1 VGRGSTLV
9 SDDID
14 PLDSQSAIVEGP
26 LAGSAGPPASRLD
39 PTEGPSLMLDGLAVG
54 TTIVVATRHSSY
66 QFAIVDAAQRQA
78 TVVGGKMFPEA
89 TDVRIEGATT
99 GASVVKPGWIVV
111 GLRLELSMGL
121 KRITTSSVSSFVVA
135 QPSTVT

>member
-1 VGRGSTLV
+1 
-9 SDDID
+9 
-14 PLDSQSAIVEGP
+14 
-26 LAGSAGPPASRLD
+26 
-39 PTEGPSLMLDGLAVG
+39 MLDGLAVG

>member
-1 VGRGSTLV
+1 V

-26 LAGSAGPPASRLD
+26 LAGSAGTLAPKVDPA
-39 PTEGPSLMLDGLAVG
+39 EGPGLMLDGLAVG

-66 QFAIVDAAQRQA
+66 QFAIVDAADRRA
-78 TVVGGKMFPEA
+78 TVVGGKMFPEITA
-89 TDVRIEGATT
+89 VRIEGATT

-111 GLRLELSMGL
+111 GLRLEISVGL
-121 KRITTSSVSSFVVA
+121 KRITTSSVTSFQVEK
-135 QPSTVT
+135 PSTVT

>member
-1 VGRGSTLV
+1 M

-26 LAGSAGPPASRLD
+26 LAGSAGPHAARADS
-39 PTEGPSLMLDGLAVG
+39 TEGPSLMLDGLAVG

-66 QFAIVDAAQRQA
+66 QFAIVDGAQRTA
-78 TVVGGKMFPEA
+78 TVVGGKMFPET

-99 GASVVKPGWIVV
+99 GARVIKPGWIVV

-121 KRITTSSVSSFVVA
+121 KRITTSSVTSFEVA
-135 QPSTVT
+135 TPSIVT

>member
-1 VGRGSTLV
+1 M

-26 LAGSAGPPASRLD
+26 LAGSVGTPAPRVD

-54 TTIVVATRHSSY
+54 TTIVVATKHSSY
-66 QFAIVDAAQRQA
+66 QFAIVDGAARRA
-78 TVVGGKMFPEA
+78 TVVGGKMFPET
-89 TDVRIEGATT
+89 TDVHIEGATT
-99 GASVVKPGWIVV
+99 GVSVIKPGCIVV

-121 KRITTSSVSSFVVA
+121 KRITTSSVTSFEVEKS
-135 QPSTVT
+135 STVT